1 MIHNCNICTTKTC
14 EKMKIGSLAICE
26 YGVVCYVKPSKIEK
40 LDPYI
45 TLRNLSTNLRHE
57 INPILSLILEETNKL
72 DPKLS
77 TSMIDLEK
85 PSNRI
90 VGAVLIIDMMI
101 QMISGINDFQP
112 GEVKHTNSGK
122 YPLKQILRKY
132 FSIHAILKNAYRAE
146 NLFLSIE
153 SEQSYLIKKGGDN
166 LEYIF
171 NILFDNIWKY
181 STSNTQVTVSISH
194 KENEIYDISIKN
206 ESKQIQ
212 NDLEI
217 FSLGIKGDNSSKG
230 FGFGLSWAR
239 TLINHYNNMLY
250 ENLPDLDLSHKQ
262 INDADKYYQIF
273 TIHNVVLGT

>member
-1 MIHNCNICTTKTC
+1 MGT
-14 EKMKIGSLAICE
+14 LDICE

-57 INPILSLILEETNKL
+57 INPILSLILQETNKL
-72 DPKLS
+72 DPNLS
-77 TSMIDLEK
+77 TAMIDLEK

-101 QMISGINDFQP
+101 QMISGVNDFQP
-112 GEVKHTNSGK
+112 GEVKHTSTSK
-122 YPLKQILRKY
+122 YPLTPILRKY

-146 NLFLSIE
+146 NLELRIE
-153 SEQSYLIKKGGDN
+153 SDRNFLIQKGGDN
-166 LEYIF
+166 IEYIF

-181 STSNTQVTVSISH
+181 SISNTEVLVTIIH
-194 KENEIYDISIKN
+194 KEKNIFDISVKN
-206 ESKQIQ
+206 ESKQIS
-212 NDLEI
+212 DGLEI
-217 FSLGIKGDNSSKG
+217 FSLGIKGDNTSKG

-250 ENLPDLDLSHKQ
+250 ENIPDLDLTHKQ
-262 INDADKYYQIF
+262 IKNEDKYYQIF
-273 TIHNVVLGT
+273 TIHNVVLGD